1 MLTYVFEHNNVPLY
15 EQVYQCMKHDIIE
28 GGFTAGGE
36 AAIQTDF
43 CDPQWH

>member
-28 GGFTAGGE
+28 G
-36 AAIQTDF
+36 ILQTDF